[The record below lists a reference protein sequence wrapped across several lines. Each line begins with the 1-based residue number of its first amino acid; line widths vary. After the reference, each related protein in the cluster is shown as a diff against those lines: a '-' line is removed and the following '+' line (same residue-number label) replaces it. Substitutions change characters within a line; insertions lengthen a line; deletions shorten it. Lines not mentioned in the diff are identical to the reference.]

1 MIPSAEPGR
10 MPSRRAVLA
19 TGTVALPGC
28 SNLEALER
36 DESMPDPEEHVPDGW
51 HDEPR
56 RGLADPLERSRA
68 LTAEEVSLGPKGD
81 CPSAAAGAVR
91 DAIRDRLGDL
101 ENVAGAVWRRET
113 DAGERMVV
121 VVQRMI
127 HVGRSGT
134 VVSSPSV
141 EFRTLREATPR
152 YVDMTVSFG
161 DVEHACRVPAYVE
174 DTMIHID

>member
-1 MIPSAEPGR
+1 
-10 MPSRRAVLA
+10 MPSRRAVLT
-19 TGTVALPGC
+19 TGTVALAGC
-28 SNLEALER
+28 SNLGALEP
-36 DESMPDPEEHVPDGW
+36 DEPNPDEHVPDEW
-51 HDEPR
+51 HDEPGQ
-56 RGLADPLERSRA
+56 GLADPLERSRE

-81 CPSAAAGAVR
+81 CPDAAARAVD

-101 ENVAGAVWRRET
+101 ENVTGGVWRRET
-113 DAGERMVV
+113 DDGERMVV

-152 YVDMTVSFG
+152 YVAMTVSFG

-174 DTMIHID
+174 DVMIRAD